1 MSEQCPH
8 IVGMSWCE
16 QCAEERIAEL
26 EAEVATLRKAGD
38 YEDRFNAIYPLIAE
52 NEKLREA
59 NDVCTLHCME
69 ITGHLDKLRED
80 AQAVV
85 DMPLALDHYTA
96 TERDKF
102 YTLAAAL
109 EVDDE

>member
-26 EAEVATLRKAGD
+26 EAELTLMSRNGQEL
-38 YEDRFNAIYPLIAE
+38 Y
-52 NEKLREA
+52 KLREA
-59 NDVCTLHCME
+59 
-69 ITGHLDKLRED
+69 

-85 DMPLALDHYTA
+85 DMSHERAALPGAFKGEIDA
-96 TERDKF
+96 
-102 YTLAAAL
+102 LAAL
-109 EVDDE
+109 LKESGE